1 MSAFLFTGYVLVLL
15 SITVPPV
22 WMAMMVLPAG
32 RLPDWLL
39 KRWAGVVIR
48 ASGCRLR
55 VTGAAHLRRDGPV
68 MLVSNHASYLDSI
81 ALMAAIPLAYRF
93 VVDVR
98 HETWPLVGTAI
109 RKARYVTVDRR
120 TPRARAA
127 CLHMI
132 AATLERGVSLLMFP
146 EGRRSR
152 GSGLL
157 PFRSGAFR
165 AAIEANRPVIP
176 ITVRGTRAIWPPDGC
191 WLRRGPI
198 EVIIHDAI
206 EPMGRE
212 RGDIAR
218 LRASA
223 QLEIERG
230 LRQRIAIDGRERH
243 SALSASSGSMS
254 VARSD
259 ET

>member
-1 MSAFLFTGYVLVLL
+1 MSAFLFTSYVLVLL

-32 RLPDWLL
+32 RLPDRLL
-39 KRWAGVVIR
+39 RRWARVVIL

-55 VTGAAHLRRDGPV
+55 VIGADHLCREGPV

-81 ALMAAIPLAYRF
+81 ALMAAIPLPCRF

-109 RKARYVTVDRR
+109 RKAKYITIDRGTAGR
-120 TPRARAA
+120 RAA
-127 CLHMI
+127 CLHTI
-132 AATLERGVSLLMFP
+132 TASLSDGVSLLMFP

-152 GSGLL
+152 GPDLL

-165 AAIEANRPVIP
+165 AAVQANRPVIP
-176 ITVRGTRAIWPPDGC
+176 ITLRGTRAIWAPDRC

-206 EPMGRE
+206 EPAGTDRRE
-212 RGDIAR
+212 IAR
-218 LRASA
+218 LRTSA
-223 QLEIERG
+223 RLDIERG
-230 LRQRIAIDGRERH
+230 FQTGCTATVPRC
-243 SALSASSGSMS
+243 S
-254 VARSD
+254 
-259 ET
+259 

>member
-1 MSAFLFTGYVLVLL
+1 MSAFLFTGYVLLLL

-22 WMAMMVLPAG
+22 FMAMIVVPAG
-32 RLPDWLL
+32 RIPDWLL
-39 KRWAGVVIR
+39 KRWARVVIR

-55 VTGAAHLRRDGPV
+55 VTGAAHLCAGGPV

-109 RKARYVTVDRR
+109 RKASHIIVDRR
-120 TPRARAA
+120 TAAARVA
-127 CLHMI
+127 CLHTI
-132 AATLERGVSLLMFP
+132 TSTLRHGRSVLVFP
-146 EGRRSR
+146 EGRRNR
-152 GSGLL
+152 GSDLL

-165 AAIEANRPVIP
+165 AAAEANRPVIP
-176 ITVRGTRAIWPPDGC
+176 ITVQGTRAIWPPDGY

-198 EVIIHDAI
+198 HVIIHHAI
-206 EPMGRE
+206 EPMGNDRRE
-212 RGDIAR
+212 IAR

-223 QLEIERG
+223 RLDIERG
-230 LRQRIAIDGRERH
+230 LCQPGC
-243 SALSASSGSMS
+243 SG
-254 VARSD
+254 
-259 ET
+259 